1 MRPHGGMNE
10 LMRQA
15 SRMQRK
21 MDKVRE
27 ELKAHEMSAQSAG
40 GKVEV
45 TVTCEGKLRRIE
57 VDEQFLAEEGLEL
70 TLDSVVAAANHA
82 LETADKHLES
92 ELSKVTGGLKI
103 PGLTS

>member
-1 MRPHGGMNE
+1 MNE

-27 ELKAHEMSAQSAG
+27 TLKTHEMSAQSAG

-45 TVTCEGKLRRIE
+45 TVACEGKVRRIE

-70 TLDSVVAAANHA
+70 TLDSVVAAANNA
-82 LETADKHLES
+82 LEAADQHVEA

>member
-1 MRPHGGMNE
+1 MGE

-21 MDKVRE
+21 LDKVRSDLKDH
-27 ELKAHEMSAQSAG
+27 ELSAQGAG

-45 TVTCEGKLRRIE
+45 TATCEGKLRRIE
-57 VDEQFLAEEGLEL
+57 VDEAFLAEEGLEL
-70 TLDSVVAAANHA
+70 ALDSVVATANNA
-82 LETADKHLES
+82 LEAADKHLES

-103 PGLTS
+103 PGLTG

>member
-1 MRPHGGMNE
+1 MRPPGGMNE

-21 MDKVRE
+21 MEQVRE
-27 ELKAHEMSAQSAG
+27 SLKTHEMSAQSAG

-45 TVTCEGKLRRIE
+45 IATCEGKLRRID

-70 TLDSVVAAANHA
+70 TLDSVVAAANNA
-82 LETADKHLES
+82 LEAADQHVES

-103 PGLTS
+103 PGITT